1 MRISGVKNLALIGAL
16 FILASSGLP
25 TSADIPPPPS
35 PNVRNASQLIA
46 DAPLPPSLD
55 AFKGMKNAPELRAYT
70 NKERTKFKAEAEK
83 MLAKLWKP
91 VAGMKTSVV
100 VSFFIGSEGYPY
112 DVSLKKSSGSK
123 KADATALKLLSSLKD
138 KQELPPHTASIQV
151 TSNFAPPAAKQ
162 KVATV
167 MKFTDSAI

>member
-1 MRISGVKNLALIGAL
+1 MKKLALIGAL
-16 FILASSGLP
+16 ALLAGSLPVAAILPAW
-25 TSADIPPPPS
+25 ADIPPPP
-35 PNVRNASQLIA
+35 PDVHQLIA

-70 NKERTKFKAEAEK
+70 NKERAKFKAQSEK

-91 VAGMKTSVV
+91 VSGMKTPVV
-100 VSFFIGSEGYPY
+100 VAFSIGSEGYPY

-123 KADATALKLLSSLKD
+123 KADAAALKLLSSLPD
-138 KQELPPHTASIQV
+138 KQDLPPHTSSIQV

-162 KVATV
+162 KVAMV
-167 MKFTDSAI
+167 MKFTDAAL